1 MRAAGKN
8 AVHREP
14 MPMSTTTRKVQLHYP
29 LERLTEPVVTR
40 LVNDFDVAPNILR
53 ADVNARTGGW
63 LVVELTGDDARTDAA
78 LSWLREQGLVVTD
91 TA

>member
-1 MRAAGKN
+1 MRAAGKTD
-8 AVHREP
+8 AHREP

-63 LVVELTGDDARTDAA
+63 LIVELTGDDTRTDAA

-91 TA
+91 PA

>member
-1 MRAAGKN
+1 
-8 AVHREP
+8 

-63 LVVELTGDDARTDAA
+63 LIVELTGDDTRTDAA

-91 TA
+91 PA

>member
-1 MRAAGKN
+1 
-8 AVHREP
+8 
-14 MPMSTTTRKVQLHYP
+14 MPMSTITRKVQLHYP

-78 LSWLREQGLVVTD
+78 LAWLREQGLVVTD